1 VHFPDARIEYVDQDG
16 RLDHVDIEV
25 VTLGLSRHS
34 RHRGESVRLLHIPW
48 IQRANRRLAI
58 RSAQSEGSAVSRL
71 SHYNHPRALDLAR
84 EAQFAVDPSGGDSVR
99 QYGGEADLDQLLR

>member
-34 RHRGESVRLLHIPW
+34 RRRGESVRLLHIPW
-48 IQRANRRLAI
+48 IQRANRRLAHSI
-58 RSAQSEGSAVSRL
+58 RTIRG
-71 SHYNHPRALDLAR
+71 
-84 EAQFAVDPSGGDSVR
+84 
-99 QYGGEADLDQLLR
+99 